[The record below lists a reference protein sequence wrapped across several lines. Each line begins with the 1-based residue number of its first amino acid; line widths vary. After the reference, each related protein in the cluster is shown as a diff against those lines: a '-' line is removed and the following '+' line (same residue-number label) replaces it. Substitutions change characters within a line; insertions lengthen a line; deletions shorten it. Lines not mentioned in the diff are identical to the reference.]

1 MVPRGLSESV
11 RHLMG
16 GLVSTYKNLYVF
28 ELYHFSA
35 SVPET
40 YIAHMVGWMLMAFS
54 MFLSTHIWAFY
65 SHCLQHIHG
74 AKGFKRKC
82 SAPDGRFGV
91 YLHKL
96 KCI

>member
-1 MVPRGLSESV
+1 MPRGLSESV
-11 RHLMG
+11 QLLMG
-16 GLVSTYKNLYVF
+16 GLASAYINSFVF
-28 ELYHFSA
+28 ELYNFSA

-40 YIAHMVGWMLMAFS
+40 YIAQMVGWVLMAFS

-82 SAPDGRFGV
+82 SAPHGRFGV